1 MALFNS
7 HSAANKQIIELPVTT
22 ETLRTP
28 ITVYT
33 VIGEEP
39 DGTLT
44 MGYRPYW
51 FIESIT
57 REAFVYV
64 GMTAAAAA
72 ACAADM
78 VSKYTKIGQ
87 FPVVTAD
94 GEVTFVNK
102 SMVVADIR
110 AVHVGGKMYQVEVN
124 VNDPTYSLEPM
135 FALPA

>member
-1 MALFNS
+1 MALFTG
-7 HSAANKQIIELPVTT
+7 HSDANKQIIELPVTT
-22 ETLRTP
+22 ETLRTR

-33 VIGEEP
+33 LIGEN
-39 DGTLT
+39 T

-51 FIESIT
+51 YIESFT

-72 ACAADM
+72 ACAAAM
-78 VSKYTKIGQ
+78 VAEYTKIGQ
-87 FPVVTAD
+87 FPVVQAD
-94 GEVTFVNK
+94 GSVSFVNK

-135 FALPA
+135 FALPPA

>member
-1 MALFNS
+1 MALFSS
-7 HSAANKQIIELPVTT
+7 HSDANKQIIELPVTT

-33 VIGEEP
+33 LIGEN
-39 DGTLT
+39 T
-44 MGYRPYW
+44 MGNMPCWY
-51 FIESIT
+51 IESFT
-57 REAFVYV
+57 RESFVYV

-78 VSKYTKIGQ
+78 VALYTKNVNV
-87 FPVVTAD
+87 PVVNED
-94 GEVTFVNK
+94 GSIMYESK

-135 FALPA
+135 FALPPA

>member
-1 MALFNS
+1 MALFSS
-7 HSAANKQIIELPVTT
+7 HSDANKQIIELPVKT
-22 ETLRTP
+22 ETVRTR
-28 ITVYT
+28 IIVYT
-33 VIGEEP
+33 LIAE
-39 DGTLT
+39 DT

-51 FIESIT
+51 YIESST

-78 VSKYTKIGQ
+78 VAAYTKIGK

-94 GEVTFVNK
+94 GSVTFVNK

-124 VNDPTYSLEPM
+124 VNEPTYSLELFNAGVGIMP
-135 FALPA
+135 

>member
-1 MALFNS
+1 MALFSS
-7 HSAANKQIIELPVTT
+7 HSDANKQIIELPVKT
-22 ETLRTP
+22 ETLRTR
-28 ITVYT
+28 IIVYT
-33 VIGEEP
+33 LVAK
-39 DGTLT
+39 DT

-78 VSKYTKIGQ
+78 VAAYTKIGQ

-135 FALPA
+135 FELPPVPPA

>member
-1 MALFNS
+1 MALFSS
-7 HSAANKQIIELPVTT
+7 HSDANKQIIELPVTT
-22 ETLRTP
+22 ETLRTR

-33 VIGEEP
+33 LIAK
-39 DGTLT
+39 DT
-44 MGYRPYW
+44 MGYAPYW
-51 FIESIT
+51 YIERFT
-57 REAFVYV
+57 RESFVYV

-78 VSKYTKIGQ
+78 VALYTKNVNV
-87 FPVVTAD
+87 PVVNED
-94 GEVTFVNK
+94 GSIMYESK

-124 VNDPTYSLEPM
+124 VNDPAYSLEPM

>member
-1 MALFNS
+1 MALFTG
-7 HSAANKQIIELPVTT
+7 HSDANKQIIELPVKT
-22 ETLRTP
+22 ETVRTH

-33 VIGEEP
+33 LIGEN
-39 DGTLT
+39 T

-51 FIESIT
+51 YIESCT

-64 GMTAAAAA
+64 GMTKAAAA
-72 ACAADM
+72 ACADAM
-78 VSKYTKIGQ
+78 VAEYTKIGQ
-87 FPVVTAD
+87 FPVVQPD
-94 GEVTFVNK
+94 GSVSFVNK